1 MDFWIALILLVL
13 LAMANI
19 QAMVFGIIKIQRL
32 GTSLPHITII
42 NNLLS
47 YATEI
52 EVHDNNTLLT
62 RLVVPTHN

>member
-32 GTSLPHITII
+32 GTSLPHMTII
-42 NNLLS
+42 NNPLS
-47 YATEI
+47 YTI
-52 EVHDNNTLLT
+52 EFEAHYNNTLHT